1 MESVWAPD
9 CLPRIYSLVI
19 SYLPSPGRCGEILS
33 AFTTSSSSSSSSH
46 PQKRS
51 QSVSPQHLRTTPK
64 HQRKMEASIPDNK
77 KGESGCQSQSQSQS
91 QSACSRSSSPES
103 DAESTKSDVELPPAV
118 HQFFQSVSPAG
129 FPTTKGPKK
138 AQPWKSRWN
147 GPQEP
152 KDGQLIVACPRIC
165 TYGSGNLGGY

>member
-1 MESVWAPD
+1 LGIGLPVPD
-9 CLPRIYSLVI
+9 ILRVI
-19 SYLPSPGRCGEILS
+19 SCLASPGKWGKILS
-33 AFTTSSSSSSSSH
+33 ALFALPPPIPPPPLPS
-46 PQKRS
+46 QKRS
-51 QSVSPQHLRTTPK
+51 QSVSLQHLRTTSK
-64 HQRKMEASIPDNK
+64 HQRKMEASVPNNK
-77 KGESGCQSQSQSQS
+77 KSQSQSECQS

-138 AQPWKSRWN
+138 AQPWKSRWS

-152 KDGQLIVACPRIC
+152 KDGKLIVACPRIC

>member
-1 MESVWAPD
+1 M
-9 CLPRIYSLVI
+9 
-19 SYLPSPGRCGEILS
+19 S
-33 AFTTSSSSSSSSH
+33 AFTTSSSSR

-103 DAESTKSDVELPPAV
+103 DAESTKSDVELSPAV

-165 TYGSGNLGGY
+165 TYGMSIPQKERRKLSTYPLSIPISDTAFLYAR